1 MKSRLT
7 LCSVVFLSLL
17 VPTLALPQTKG
28 DLKAGKAQYDTL
40 CAACHGTSGK
50 GDGPGAAALN
60 PKPGNFTDC
69 KAMAKESDATLFKI
83 IKDGSQSVGRSPM
96 MPAWG
101 GALKDQQIHDLV
113 AYIRGF
119 CKK

>member
-1 MKSRLT
+1 MRQPFS
-7 LCSVVFLSLL
+7 FALSLL
-17 VPTLALPQTKG
+17 LFLLTPALGWPQAKG
-28 DLKAGKAQYDTL
+28 DLKAGKANYDQL
-40 CAACHGTSGK
+40 CVGCHGATGK
-50 GDGPGAAALN
+50 GDGPAAAALN
-60 PKPGNFTDC
+60 PKPKDFTNC
-69 KAMAKESDATLFKI
+69 KEVAKDSDATLFKI

-101 GALKDQQIHDLV
+101 GVLKDQQIRDLV